1 MSAASRA
8 LPIAGNR
15 IAISSAM
22 IETTTNSS
30 TMVKPFFIILVVMWF
45 PLESDFTEEA
55 QAIKDYAK
63 DNYLCDKDYG
73 LDSGSVKCD
82 FHRASF

>member
-1 MSAASRA
+1 M
-8 LPIAGNR
+8 
-15 IAISSAM
+15 SSAM

-45 PLESDFTEEA
+45 PLESNFTEEA
-55 QAIKDYAK
+55 QAIKDNTK
-63 DNYLCDKDYG
+63 DNYLCDKDCR
-73 LDSGSVKCD
+73 LNNGSLKCD